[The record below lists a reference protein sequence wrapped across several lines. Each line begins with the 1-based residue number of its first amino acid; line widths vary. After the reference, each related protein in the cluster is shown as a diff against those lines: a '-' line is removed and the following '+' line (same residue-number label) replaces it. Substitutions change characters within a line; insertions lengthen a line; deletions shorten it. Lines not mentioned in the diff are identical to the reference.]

1 MIAEVKGKRAD
12 LVERRAEIKDDMKKL
27 SYSSLEYGTLQMKK
41 TKVEEEMKMEWYED
55 LEKRGEKP
63 PAILGES
70 SHLMDQYKQQKKDGT
85 FKSEA
90 APKTESDSDSIL
102 TKEDIER
109 LGKENLEPQKDPTVS

>member
-1 MIAEVKGKRAD
+1 MAEVKGKRAD

-70 SHLMDQYKQQKKDGT
+70 SLLMDQYK
-85 FKSEA
+85 
-90 APKTESDSDSIL
+90 
-102 TKEDIER
+102 
-109 LGKENLEPQKDPTVS
+109 